1 VTPELLYR
9 RLEPLDRGRH
19 RALRVPRI
27 ADWSPARDLNALF
40 VTVAEFADTCKEYP
54 IVFVG
59 AGRDARGRE
68 QIAPVAL
75 TGLTQGENLY
85 LRADGRWDAR
95 YMPAF
100 LRRYPFA
107 LGQMQDEASP
117 VLVIDAQW
125 AGWSA
130 PAGAAEE
137 ALFDAAGEPT
147 PYLQQVRAFLD
158 DFRREAERTAQFG
171 ERLLEL
177 GLLQSMRF
185 DATLP
190 SGEKLA
196 LDGFLALDTKK
207 FAELP
212 DAQVLE
218 LHRSGI
224 LGLLHLQQASLGNMQ
239 RLVERRI
246 AAQAAAGGAP

>member
-1 VTPELLYR
+1 VIPSLLYR
-9 RLEPLDRGRH
+9 QIEPLDRQRH
-19 RALRVPRI
+19 RSLQARPM
-27 ADWSPARDLNALF
+27 ADWSPAREMNALF
-40 VTVAEFADTCKEYP
+40 LTVAEFADACKEYP
-54 IVFVG
+54 IVFVR
-59 AGRDARGRE
+59 AGQDARGRE

-85 LRADGRWDAR
+85 LRADGGWDAR
-95 YMPAF
+95 YVPAF

-107 LGQMQDEASP
+107 LAQVKDDDGF

-130 PAGAAEE
+130 PTPDAEP
-137 ALFDAAGEPT
+137 LFDAAAEPT
-147 PYLQQVRAFLD
+147 PYLARVRSFLEE
-158 DFRREAERTAQFG
+158 FRRETERTGLFG

-177 GLLQSMRF
+177 GLLQEMRF

-190 SGEKLA
+190 SGDKLVV
-196 LDGFLALDTKK
+196 DGFLALDTKK
-207 FAELP
+207 FIELP
-212 DAQVLE
+212 DAQVLA

-239 RLVERRI
+239 RLVERRV
-246 AAQAAAGGAP
+246 AAARDR